1 MKVSIEKQK
10 DGTFIAYNIDGDST
24 IIGTGN
30 SVSEARED
38 FLFSMEETKDMC
50 KRHGLKEPE
59 ILGQVPEFKF
69 DLSSLFEYYQI
80 FNFSKLAEFVG
91 INKSLM
97 RQYKTGKTYVS
108 EKQLRKIEEGI
119 HKIGTELSEL
129 SLV

>member
-59 ILGQVPEFKF
+59 ILEQVPEFKF

-80 FNFSKLAEFVG
+80 FNVSKLAEFVG
-91 INKSLM
+91 DKQIAYATVQN
-97 RQYKTGKTYVS
+97 RQYVCIGKAI
-108 EKQLRKIEEGI
+108 EKD
-119 HKIGTELSEL
+119 
-129 SLV
+129 

>member
-69 DLSSLFEYYQI
+69 DLSSLFEYYQTR
-80 FNFSKLAEFVG
+80 S
-91 INKSLM
+91 
-97 RQYKTGKTYVS
+97 
-108 EKQLRKIEEGI
+108 
-119 HKIGTELSEL
+119 L
-129 SLV
+129 SLSSTPSDFAIASRVSGDFISG